1 MTRRRITTA
10 EAFAAIEA
18 MQERP
23 TRRLLANSLSCSVG
37 QAHELLRA
45 WERRADRSRPHDD
58 VHRPNFALLFPLPRW
73 CQPQRQRPRYR
84 IDDHF
89 PADRDLTV

>member
-1 MTRRRITTA
+1 MTRRRITTD
-10 EAFAAIEA
+10 EAFRRIEA
-18 MQERP
+18 LGHP
-23 TRRLLANSLSCSVG
+23 KRRQLAEDLGCSIG

-58 VHRPNFALLFPLPRW
+58 VRRPNFALLFPLPRW

-89 PADRDLTV
+89 PADRFPTL